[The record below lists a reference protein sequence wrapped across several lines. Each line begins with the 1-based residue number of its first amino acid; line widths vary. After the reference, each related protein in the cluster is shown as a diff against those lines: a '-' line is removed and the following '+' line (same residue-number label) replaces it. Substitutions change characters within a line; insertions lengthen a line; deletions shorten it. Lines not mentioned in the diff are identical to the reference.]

1 MSDYKTTG
9 KLDAAGIAKL
19 MNSDNIV
26 LDLDDAKIASIET
39 TCQALYEQ
47 DAQTCE
53 DWRNEAKKLLE
64 IAGMHD
70 KSRTHI
76 DPWQANTQLPDLI
89 HAAMQFNAKTYPIYV
104 KDGKVCSSK
113 IEGQVTEEKRARAER
128 IVDHMN
134 WQLMFEMPEWASN
147 LDKLLLIL
155 PIIGT
160 VFKLTQY
167 DQQLGRP
174 TDTILMPEMVTVDNS
189 PNNSDWARRISIDMV
204 IGENARISNVVSGV
218 WRDCELTPDEGT
230 DESKKYTV
238 VQMHGWYDLDD
249 DGYDEPYIMTF
260 AKTDWK
266 LLSIIPRFYSDSLIM
281 KYKKDNPKE
290 NYLIGIQAIDYITH
304 YEYFPSPDG
313 RALGMGIGH
322 VVKELLKT
330 RNTCLNQIQDAG
342 TKINTSGGFIQKGA
356 FRDDGTIIISPN
368 EWKVMDGLMDGQD
381 MTKALFPLPVNQPA
395 AATFQVFEVCG
406 QMIERIASTGDIA
419 TGSELPAN
427 TPAASVL
434 ASIEQSKIGQRVV
447 LNRINRSMSKEFQ
460 IIYRLNGAYLTDK
473 KYFTVGESENKEI
486 AKEDYASGD
495 FDIYPIADP
504 NYSTRVER
512 IMRAQSVMQM
522 GIDSPIVKQEM
533 LVELGYS
540 EKEAKAIM
548 EGDTQ
553 LKAMQLQGQQQI
565 DGLAQQ
571 EKTLAQQEK
580 TANAEAKRLELQL
593 RLMEAESKARLE
605 NAQVKKTEA
614 EALKT
619 MADVEVMYNDA
630 QKRQADQLLEEL
642 TALPAALPTSE
653 ELMNEQSIDSG
664 EGEQGGLSPMVE
676 QSSDQG
682 NDGAIDQRVDE
693 PQQPNEP
700 PQPID
705 IGEGTLPIGQG
716 AGIDGGVG
724 LQEPTN
730 GDMQEGS

>member
-1 MSDYKTTG
+1 
-9 KLDAAGIAKL
+9 
-19 MNSDNIV
+19 
-26 LDLDDAKIASIET
+26 
-39 TCQALYEQ
+39 
-47 DAQTCE
+47 
-53 DWRNEAKKLLE
+53 
-64 IAGMHD
+64 
-70 KSRTHI
+70 
-76 DPWQANTQLPDLI
+76 
-89 HAAMQFNAKTYPIYV
+89 
-104 KDGKVCSSK
+104 
-113 IEGQVTEEKRARAER
+113 
-128 IVDHMN
+128 
-134 WQLMFEMPEWASN
+134 
-147 LDKLLLIL
+147 
-155 PIIGT
+155 
-160 VFKLTQY
+160 
-167 DQQLGRP
+167 
-174 TDTILMPEMVTVDNS
+174 
-189 PNNSDWARRISIDMV
+189 
-204 IGENARISNVVSGV
+204 
-218 WRDCELTPDEGT
+218 
-230 DESKKYTV
+230 
-238 VQMHGWYDLDD
+238 
-249 DGYDEPYIMTF
+249 
-260 AKTDWK
+260 
-266 LLSIIPRFYSDSLIM
+266 
-281 KYKKDNPKE
+281 
-290 NYLIGIQAIDYITH
+290 
-304 YEYFPSPDG
+304 
-313 RALGMGIGH
+313 
-322 VVKELLKT
+322 
-330 RNTCLNQIQDAG
+330 
-342 TKINTSGGFIQKGA
+342 
-356 FRDDGTIIISPN
+356 
-368 EWKVMDGLMDGQD
+368 MDGLMDGQD

-447 LNRINRSMSKEFQ
+447 LNRINRSMSREFQ

-565 DGLAQQ
+565 DGMAQQ

-653 ELMNEQSIDSG
+653 ELMNEQSIVSG
-664 EGEQGGLSPMVE
+664 ESEQGGLPSVVE
-676 QSSDQG
+676 QSSNQG
-682 NDGAIDQRVDE
+682 DDSSLDQRMFE
-693 PQQPNEP
+693 PEPTEQPTEP
-700 PQPID
+700 VN
-705 IGEGTLPIGQG
+705 IGSGELPTGQG
-716 AGIDGGVG
+716 VGLDGGLG

-730 GDMQEGS
+730 GDMQEGV